1 MPPGI
6 FRYTVGAGR
15 SRRSITLCQE
25 GWRLKKRTATL
36 LALVLA
42 LAAVLGLWL
51 DFNAYESE
59 SRTLPCEESGLILSI
74 TTFDGESESTPLVKC
89 FGHTWISLDN
99 RSGHPVYLKDCE
111 IRDGEQV
118 TLSVWAV
125 RGLSGLLFNME
136 PGYIRDY
143 GRYVGR
149 RSLSANI
156 GEEQLRTIEAY
167 IDREDGWT
175 LGGNCS
181 RWSLRLWN
189 AVVEEDFALKTQTL
203 VYTPERVEKAL
214 CEFDCVETDRDFSR
228 AGNIFCLRD
237 GVRTELTLCS

>member
-1 MPPGI
+1 M
-6 FRYTVGAGR
+6 
-15 SRRSITLCQE
+15 
-25 GWRLKKRTATL
+25 
-36 LALVLA
+36 
-42 LAAVLGLWL
+42 WL

-228 AGNIFCLRD
+228 AGDIFCFRD
-237 GVRTELTLCS
+237 GVRTELALCS